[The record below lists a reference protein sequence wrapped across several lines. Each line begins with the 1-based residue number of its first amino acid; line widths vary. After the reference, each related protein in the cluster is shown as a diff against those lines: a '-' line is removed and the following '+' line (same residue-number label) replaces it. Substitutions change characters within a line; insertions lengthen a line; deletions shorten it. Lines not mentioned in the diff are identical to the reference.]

1 MQQADEITIQQAEE
15 DLRDHFLYS
24 HPPTSKW
31 QMFKKIIRI
40 VHNIL
45 LGIILVPFALFL
57 LISLIF

>member
-15 DLRDHFLYS
+15 DLRYHFLFNQ
-24 HPPTSKW
+24 PTTSKW

-40 VHNIL
+40 VHNVL
-45 LGIILVPFALFL
+45 LGIILVPFAFFL